1 MMTSEERTELLYEA
15 QRFEEAADEHR
26 QAAEELYAEALDYY
40 RRAEDEI
47 QRKRVD
53 LTANYLETAA
63 EKFRAYLDETANAE
77 YDERGASECRE
88 MAEAESA

>member
-1 MMTSEERTELLYEA
+1 MRDDERQALLYEA
-15 QRFEEAADEHR
+15 QEFEEAADLHR

-40 RRAEDEI
+40 RAADDEI

-53 LTANYLETAA
+53 LAASYLETAS
-63 EKFRAYLDETANAE
+63 EKFRAYLDETADAD
-77 YDERGASECRE
+77 YYERGAAECRA

>member
-26 QAAEELYAEALDYY
+26 QTSEELYAEALDYY
-40 RRAEDEI
+40 RSADDEI
-47 QRKRVD
+47 RRKRVD
-53 LTANYLETAA
+53 LAASYLETAA
-63 EKFRAYLDETANAE
+63 EKFRAYLDETADAD
-77 YDERGASECRE
+77 YYGRAAVECRE